1 MYSCSSPFKN
11 FILSKQE
18 GGEEEIRKIDQLLV
32 KKFVLE
38 KEFLIRAIPRVA
50 EIGVGIVEEVTED

>member
-1 MYSCSSPFKN
+1 MYSCSRPFKN